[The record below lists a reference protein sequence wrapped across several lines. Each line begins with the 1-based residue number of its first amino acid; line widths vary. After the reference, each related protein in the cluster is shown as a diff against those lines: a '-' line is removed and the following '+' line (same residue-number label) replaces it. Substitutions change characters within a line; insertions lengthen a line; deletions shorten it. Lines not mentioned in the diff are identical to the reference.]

1 MNLSMLTNFLAL
13 DVGAAFEDALNS
25 LILNIN
31 IAIYNLINFLY
42 NLFENLAVA
51 EFLDNSIIEGVYQRV
66 GLILGLLMIFKLTFS
81 LIQTMINP
89 SDEKIKG
96 STKLITKMVIVIV
109 LLGTVNTIFDEARRL
124 QENVLVN
131 DNIIS
136 KVILG
141 RDNDPEDDFGM
152 VLASETFFTFYTDT
166 EAPYFNG
173 PGYNPDDK
181 DYFNELVTED
191 CDGDGDP
198 SNDNNC
204 MVKFKN
210 LVINEQDL
218 NLTKYLINS
227 RSQDE
232 GWFNAGLYYV
242 EFNGFI
248 CLAVGIFMLYILL
261 SYCLAVGVRTI
272 QLAFLQ
278 LIAPIPIISYIDP
291 KDDTAFSKWLK
302 LCITTYVDVF
312 IRVAIIYFIVFM
324 IKGVMESDIDYLL
337 ASSTDGTSLL
347 WIKIV
352 LFLALLMFAKKAPDL
367 IHDLFP
373 KATGSIGFGL
383 SLKEKFKNMS
393 GAGIVAGAVGAA
405 GAAALGGTASAIANI
420 ANERRN
426 FAQNWSG
433 WSGKE
438 RLKNILRGTG
448 SALGGLGSGFAR
460 GAYSGYKNG
469 IKGGPL
475 GIGKAGMGAA
485 TASSKARNAR
495 DQGYN
500 MRDRVYDY
508 ATDVAGLSKQMGT
521 TSEIKDRIKG
531 LREQMANF
539 QRDEQNHSEALRTIA
554 TANDGAKYADYYK
567 AFERKLRV
575 DNDGRPILDANKN
588 FQYDYNYS
596 SYSDFIAANPTSTL
610 TQQEYDQ
617 YGATMAYRDYA
628 DNEAR
633 KLNAQINK
641 LEEATSKEKKQ

>member
-1 MNLSMLTNFLAL
+1 MDIGLAMWSALRSFLMMI
-13 DVGAAFEDALNS
+13 NTSIYS
-25 LILNIN
+25 LIATLYSLFID
-31 IAIYNLINFLY
+31 IATWDLL
-42 NLFENLAVA
+42 ENSDIV
-51 EFLDNSIIEGVYQRV
+51 EGIAQRV
-66 GLILGLLMIFKLTFS
+66 GLILTLFMVFKLSFS
-81 LIQTMINP
+81 LIQALINP
-89 SDEKIKG
+89 DDKAIKG
-96 STKLITKMVIVIV
+96 STKLVTRAVIV
-109 LLGTVNTIFDEARRL
+109 LVLFATINTIFTEAKDL
-124 QENVLVN
+124 QRIVVAEDNV
-131 DNIIS
+131 IYKI
-136 KVILG
+136 ILG
-141 RDNDPEDDFGM
+141 SSTTNQDEDFTNFGNN
-152 VLASETFFTFYTDT
+152 LATDTFFSFYTDT
-166 EAPYFNG
+166 EAPNLDTESMSSNTIGGCSSAEECYQIIKTENYSDVTFAKASDMVNET
-173 PGYNPDDK
+173 DD
-181 DYFNELVTED
+181 
-191 CDGDGDP
+191 
-198 SNDNNC
+198 NDN
-204 MVKFKN
+204 
-210 LVINEQDL
+210 
-218 NLTKYLINS
+218 YLIEF
-227 RSQDE
+227 D
-232 GWFNAGLYYV
+232 GWTA
-242 EFNGFI
+242 I
-248 CLAVGIFMLYILL
+248 AVGIFMLYIMISYIL
-261 SYCLAVGVRTI
+261 SVGVRTV

-278 LIAPIPIISYIDP
+278 IIAPIPLLSYLSP
-291 KDDTAFSKWLK
+291 KDETAFNKWVK
-302 LCITTYVDVF
+302 MCITTYVDIF
-312 IRVAIIYFIVFM
+312 IRLAIIFFAVFL
-324 IKGVMESDIDYLL
+324 IQNLNDIDLGPDKGL
-337 ASSTDGTSLL
+337 SMKL
-347 WIKIV
+347 V
-352 LFLALLMFAKKAPDL
+352 LILSVLMFAKQAPKL
-367 IHDLFP
+367 LSELFP
-373 KATGSIGFGL
+373 KSLGSIGMGLGVGSKLKEMAGFGL
-383 SLKEKFKNMS
+383 VT
-393 GAGIVAGAVGAA
+393 GAAGAA
-405 GAAALGGTASAIANI
+405 GAAALGGAVGAIANI

-500 MRDRVYDY
+500 IRDRVYDY

-641 LEEATSKEKKQ
+641 LEEATSKGKKQ